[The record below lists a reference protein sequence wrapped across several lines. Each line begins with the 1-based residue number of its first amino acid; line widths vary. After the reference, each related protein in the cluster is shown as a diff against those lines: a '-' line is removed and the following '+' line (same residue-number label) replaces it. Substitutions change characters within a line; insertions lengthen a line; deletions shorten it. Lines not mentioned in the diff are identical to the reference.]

1 MKKFI
6 FIALLFCLPILAFSQ
21 KDTWDLQRCV
31 DYALSHNISVRQSDV
46 QQRLSAIQLKQ
57 SKAMQIPTLNLNS
70 QAGENFGRY
79 INLTT
84 NQFATNKIRSFSQSL
99 SLQSGITL
107 FNFFNQQHSIKSA
120 EAQDKA
126 NEYDIERAKSDVAL
140 NVAAAYLQYLL
151 SLEQVNIAKGQIA
164 LSQQQLD
171 LTNKQ
176 VAAGSLP
183 ELNSAQL
190 ESQLATDS
198 STYITNKAT
207 MNQNKLQLLALLNL
221 SADADFN
228 VSLPDLENI
237 PLEPLSEM
245 QPQDVYRIA
254 LFNQYQQKVDSLNLL
269 SAKEAAKSSRA
280 AMYPSLRIVG
290 SIGSNY
296 ADSYKQ
302 AYGFSYGK
310 QMFDANISEFV
321 GLSLD
326 IPIFNNRQSHASYE
340 RAKENIT
347 SAQLTQEK
355 NNQTLQQNI
364 YTAYNNAETGIQNYN
379 ANTKGE
385 SYAAYAY
392 ELAQKRYDIGMMS
405 TSDYL
410 ISQNN
415 LYTAKM
421 NKAAAHY
428 EYIFRLKVLEFYK
441 YNHIRL

>member
-6 FIALLFCLPILAFSQ
+6 FIPLLFCIPIFAFSQ

-46 QQRLSAIQLKQ
+46 QERLSAIQLKQ

-79 INLTT
+79 INPTT
-84 NQFATNKIRSFSQSL
+84 NQFATNKSFSQTL

-120 EAQDKA
+120 EAQDEA
-126 NEYDIERAKSDVAL
+126 NKYDIERAKNDVAL

-164 LSQQQLD
+164 LSQQQLN

-198 STYITNKAT
+198 STFITNKAT

-245 QPQDVYRIA
+245 QPQDIYRTA
-254 LFNQYQQKVDSLNLL
+254 LFNQFQQKVDSLNLL
-269 SAKEAAKSSRA
+269 SAKEAAKSARA
-280 AMYPSLRIVG
+280 AMYPSLRMAG

-296 ADSYKQ
+296 ANSYKQ

-326 IPIFNNRQSHASYE
+326 IPIFNNRQSHSSYE
-340 RAKENIT
+340 RAKANIT

-421 NKAAAHY
+421 NKASAHY